1 MPAGRHRDGAP
12 GGNWFAPTRVAVPTS
27 GEHPGPLFGVV
38 SERLARARS
47 EPAVRVTSSIAAAV
61 SRLPTRVL
69 VPALVAQARSVDFVA
84 TAFPGL
90 RGARTLCG
98 APVVE
103 SYPFGP
109 RLGCLLNVT
118 GFGNGDRLDVG
129 LTLDPLAIEDP
140 DLLMECLSTAF
151 QAFAPKPEPAGTR
164 CALPG
169 ASARPWPA
177 LGRRRLPNRRAAG

>member
-61 SRLPTRVL
+61 SRLPSPRPRAGARTPR
-69 VPALVAQARSVDFVA
+69 PARS
-84 TAFPGL
+84 TSWPRRS
-90 RGARTLCG
+90 RGSAAPRTLCG

-140 DLLMECLSTAF
+140 DLLLECLGTAF

-164 CALPG
+164 
-169 ASARPWPA
+169 S
-177 LGRRRLPNRRAAG
+177 RAARA